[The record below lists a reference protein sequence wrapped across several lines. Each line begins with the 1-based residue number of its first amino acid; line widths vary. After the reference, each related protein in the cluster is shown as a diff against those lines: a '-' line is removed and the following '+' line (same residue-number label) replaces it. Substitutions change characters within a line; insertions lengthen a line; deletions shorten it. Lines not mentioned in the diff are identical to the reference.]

1 MGSCG
6 LHMIHGALRAGAEA
20 RDWRIKKIVTGAYY
34 ILHYSPAGK
43 EEYQEVTGSNK
54 FSLNFCC
61 RQ

>member
-1 MGSCG
+1 
-6 LHMIHGALRAGAEA
+6 MIHGALRAGAEA